1 MWASPRTFWNSAVPP
16 VTIPTVGLGNTGE
29 ASTEILPRLDR
40 LKIPTHTATWS
51 KFCVHAMC
59 RSPIGAPAWLASVL
73 ANSRRSPGE
82 GPGSPR
88 STYCCRG
95 GLWITTRVSPRRLP
109 GEADVLSTPIVATIA
124 VAQATVPTV
133 VMSLR
138 RISSPLSRS
147 RAAGWPAYGPP
158 VGRELGKRWLG
169 SSAAPAGDMA
179 TDATGLVARAGS
191 FAVASRRPKDFQVQI
206 LGDRR
211 GAGPELIG
219 EQDAAALERSQRL
232 REVAGLAVGP
242 HQQPIARLPEGIERQ
257 DLLHVLD
264 GESVVALAE
273 QDFGPAFQGPHPHTP
288 ELLPLPGH
296 PGALLSG
303 QEGAPG
309 NGGSHQGPA
318 VRLVGTSGPKGTLGQ
333 VSRVGRRL
341 QVDPRPRREPDLV
354 AAQRAR
360 DRSRAVEPD
369 LLQCRPDLADD
380 DPQRGLPSPGR
391 LPVPQLVGQ
400 FVAMDRPLMLGGEV
414 GEHQP
419 ALPAGQAPLG
429 DEAAVAL
436 DAHLAGQVDPKRLQR
451 PSNDA
456 PTAGA

>member
-59 RSPIGAPAWLASVL
+59 RSPIGLPAWLASVL

-95 GLWITTRVSPRRLP
+95 GLWITTRVSPRRLL
-109 GEADVLSTPIVATIA
+109 GEADVVPTPIVATIA

-133 VMSLR
+133 VMSFR
-138 RISSPLSRS
+138 RISPPFVVLELR
-147 RAAGWPAYGPP
+147 WPAYGPW

-169 SSAAPAGDMA
+169 CSAAPVGGLAPGV
-179 TDATGLVARAGS
+179 TGLVAQAGS
-191 FAVASRRPKDFQVQI
+191 PAVASRRTKDFQVQI

-211 GAGPELIG
+211 GGGPELIG

-288 ELLPLPGH
+288 EFLPLPGH

-309 NGGSHQGPA
+309 NGGGHQGPA
-318 VRLVGTSGPKGTLGQ
+318 VRLVGTSARRGTLGQ

-354 AAQRAR
+354 AAQRVR

-369 LLQCRPDLADD
+369 LLQYRPELADD
-380 DPQRGLPSPGR
+380 DPQRGLPSPRR
-391 LPVPQLVGQ
+391 LPVPQLAGQ

-414 GEHQP
+414 REHQP
-419 ALPAGQAPLG
+419 ALSAGQAPLR